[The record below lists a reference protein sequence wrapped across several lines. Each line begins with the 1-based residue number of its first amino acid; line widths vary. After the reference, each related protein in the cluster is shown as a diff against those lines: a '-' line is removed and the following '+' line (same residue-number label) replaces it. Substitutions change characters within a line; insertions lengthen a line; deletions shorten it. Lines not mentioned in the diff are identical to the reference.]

1 MFEKRLEVIHNGI
14 DIHTF
19 CPQKKSRNAKFD
31 ILSVSSVW
39 DEKKGLYDIIKL
51 REMLSYDEFSITMV
65 GLSTEQMRKMPK
77 GIRCV
82 VRTQNVQELV
92 NLYSNASVL
101 INPTYADNF
110 PTVNIESL
118 ACGTPVIT
126 YRTGGSPEAINSQTG
141 VVVEQGNIEALAKA
155 IVNLMEHP
163 LSSADCRMRSEECFD
178 KDKCF
183 EKYIEL
189 YEEIL

>member
-1 MFEKRLEVIHNGI
+1 
-14 DIHTF
+14 
-19 CPQKKSRNAKFD
+19 
-31 ILSVSSVW
+31 
-39 DEKKGLYDIIKL
+39 
-51 REMLSYDEFSITMV
+51 
-65 GLSTEQMRKMPK
+65 MPK

-126 YRTGGSPEAINSQTG
+126 YRTGGSQKR
-141 VVVEQGNIEALAKA
+141 L
-155 IVNLMEHP
+155 IV
-163 LSSADCRMRSEECFD
+163 RQV
-178 KDKCF
+178 
-183 EKYIEL
+183 
-189 YEEIL
+189 

>member
-1 MFEKRLEVIHNGI
+1 
-14 DIHTF
+14 
-19 CPQKKSRNAKFD
+19 
-31 ILSVSSVW
+31 
-39 DEKKGLYDIIKL
+39 
-51 REMLSYDEFSITMV
+51 ML
-65 GLSTEQMRKMPK
+65 
-77 GIRCV
+77 CA
-82 VRTQNVQELV
+82 QNVQELV

-126 YRTGGSPEAINSQTG
+126 YRTGGSQKRLIVRQI

-178 KDKCF
+178 KDKVF
-183 EKYIEL
+183 
-189 YEEIL
+189 